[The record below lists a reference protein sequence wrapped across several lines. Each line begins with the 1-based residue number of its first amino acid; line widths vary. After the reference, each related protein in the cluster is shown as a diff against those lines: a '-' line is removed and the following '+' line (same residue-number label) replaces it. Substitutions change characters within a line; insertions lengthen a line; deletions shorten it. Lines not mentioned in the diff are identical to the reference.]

1 MAAKIPTNPNP
12 GGDDSHIF
20 RRTPPKA
27 SPEEPTEVLSFNPA
41 PPILDDDED
50 ALSALGTEPSTG
62 ESPSVIVRRGYREG
76 SGVNTGGGK
85 LAGESG
91 SSIFGNAPPV
101 ASSPGSGW
109 FDSIPPAPRAAPP
122 SGGLSKTQLVE
133 NLFSELD
140 ADSSTAP
147 VGGWQ
152 KQPATDSISESE
164 VLRAFD
170 DLSSRDVTKR
180 LPHPDDA
187 VDFDATQPSG
197 SHIFP
202 HSTEAKTRA
211 DDSADSDASGVDL
224 LNADWDSERVTGP
237 RSSIFGAASNQEA
250 SQIELDALPPDFAED
265 ATEHNVFNASDGG
278 SSIFDKKSPH
288 LSFHEQD
295 DAIDFTEPMASADDE
310 GSGRVNW
317 ESKPLSG
324 EMQPS
329 PRMPRDDDSDVDPF
343 SDDLP
348 LLHTPAPKRG
358 LVGTSGA
365 GAVVAPVKHRPP
377 EADDG
382 ELETPKPKREPVR
395 VKAAKEPSRSG
406 GGGLI
411 GWVGGGLLGLLVGA
425 GAFAGLYFG
434 GMLPGAETKS
444 TVAVVQTGP
453 NPEVAVLTAK
463 QDEMKQE
470 LATAKDAAIKAEK
483 DMALL
488 KKKADFDAVSAG
500 YAKERVDAAQ
510 AAEAKADAKLKTAI
524 KQKDAA
530 EGELMTAMTD
540 LIKAED
546 EAKKAKLESTKV
558 AAELKTAGANL
569 ETAKAEMKT
578 YVALAEK
585 TAKDL
590 EASRSDAIEKGKL
603 AADAAKKQVAAE
615 AGVTAVVKELKA
627 NKLLDEKVAV
637 AEAIPLLPDA
647 FKKLNA
653 MVASADAK
661 KAADAMAALK
671 KEVDAATA
679 AVKATELAR
688 DELKTAVKK
697 AEIDLLAAKK
707 ETDAAKKE
715 TETKVASAV
724 EKATAEAKKSLGDA
738 EAEKLALVQ
747 KQKADLTV
755 LQAGFTQQLAEA
767 RQGGVQITPAEV
779 QALDRAARD
788 YNAGV
793 SAYQSKS
800 FTQALASLESAVK
813 RNPADARYWYYLGL
827 TQWELGKTTDAPVA
841 FKKGY
846 DLEIR
851 GKPNAALVGDALER
865 IQGNARR
872 ELTRYRQ

>member
-1 MAAKIPTNPNP
+1 MAAKIPTNPHP

-27 SPEEPTEVLSFNPA
+27 LPEEPTEVLSFNPA
-41 PPILDDDED
+41 PPALDDDED
-50 ALSALGTEPSTG
+50 ALSTLGNEPSTG

-76 SGVNTGGGK
+76 SGVNLGGGK

-101 ASSPGSGW
+101 ASAPGSGW

-133 NLFSELD
+133 NLFTELD

-170 DLSSRDVTKR
+170 NLSSRDVTKR
-180 LPHPDDA
+180 LPHPDDV

-202 HSTEAKTRA
+202 HSTETKTRA

-224 LNADWDSERVTGP
+224 LNADWDSERITGP

-288 LSFHEQD
+288 LSYHEQD

-329 PRMPRDDDSDVDPF
+329 LMMPRDDDSDVDPF

-365 GAVVAPVKHRPP
+365 GAVVAPVKPRPP
-377 EADDG
+377 EDD
-382 ELETPKPKREPVR
+382 EEPETPKPKREPVR
-395 VKAAKEPSRSG
+395 VKAAKEPSRG

-425 GAFAGLYFG
+425 GAFAGLFFG
-434 GMLPGAETKS
+434 GLLPSAETKP
-444 TVAVVQTGP
+444 TGAIGAT
-453 NPEVAVLTAK
+453 PEVATLTAK
-463 QDEMKQE
+463 QENLTKE
-470 LATAKDAAIKAEK
+470 LAA
-483 DMALL
+483 
-488 KKKADFDAVSAG
+488 
-500 YAKERVDAAQ
+500 AKEAALRADESKTGLENQ
-510 AAEAKADAKLKTAI
+510 LSAAMGTVKTAGTDLLAA
-524 KQKDAA
+524 KKETADLRKKGEADLRLALGEKDAA
-530 EGELMTAMTD
+530 EAALKQAQID
-540 LIKAED
+540 VVKAD
-546 EAKKAKLESTKV
+546 DDAKKAKLDGVKV
-558 AAELKTAGANL
+558 TAELKAAIANV
-569 ETAKAEMKT
+569 EAAKAETKT
-578 YVALAEK
+578 QVALALK
-585 TAKDL
+585 TAQEL
-590 EASRSDAIEKGKL
+590 EVSRLDAVDKTKL
-603 AADAAKKQVAAE
+603 AAEALKKQVAAE

-627 NKLLDEKVAV
+627 NKLLDEKVAA

-647 FKKLNA
+647 FKKLSA

-671 KEVDAATA
+671 KEVDAAIAT
-679 AVKATELAR
+679 VKATELAR

-697 AEIDLLAAKK
+697 AETDLLAAKK
-707 ETDAAKKE
+707 ETDAVKKE

-724 EKATAEAKKSLGDA
+724 EKATAEAKKSLADA
-738 EAEKLALVQ
+738 EAEKLALAQ
-747 KQKADLTV
+747 KQKAELTV

-779 QALDRAARD
+779 QAQDRAARD

-813 RNPADARYWYYLGL
+813 LNPADARYWYYLGL

-872 ELTRYRQ
+872 ELTRYRN